1 MDARRGW
8 VTAAFV
14 LWGIVVAA
22 GVAEM
27 AHYEETPGVQ
37 RSAPKRWPEGSAL
50 SRARDGVTVV
60 MFIHPKCPCRRA
72 SEAQLAEIMRAA
84 PATTRFSVSTDL
96 AEARRFGA
104 KTSGQVVV
112 YDAHGELRFSV
123 GFSFARGQ
131 AGKNIGQEIVDAL
144 VHGGRPERTTTP
156 VNGTDHE

>member
-1 MDARRGW
+1 M
-8 VTAAFV
+8 TAAFV

-27 AHYEETPGVQ
+27 AHYEETPGIQ
-37 RSAPKRWPEGSAL
+37 RSAPKRWPEASAIA
-50 SRARDGVTVV
+50 RARDGVTVV

-112 YDAHGELRFSV
+112 YDALGELRFS
-123 GFSFARGQ
+123 GGITFARGH
-131 AGKNIGQEIVDAL
+131 AGKNTGQEIVDAL

-156 VNGTDHE
+156 VFGCGLEDT